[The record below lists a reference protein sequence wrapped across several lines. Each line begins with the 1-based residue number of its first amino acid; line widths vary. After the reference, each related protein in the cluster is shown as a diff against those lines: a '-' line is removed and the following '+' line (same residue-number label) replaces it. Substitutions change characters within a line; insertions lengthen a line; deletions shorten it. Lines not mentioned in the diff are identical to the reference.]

1 MIESLLKAIGQ
12 LTDPRFRRVLILSLA
27 ITFLLYVLFYGLIGW
42 GLTQLSL
49 FDAAWIN
56 WIINA
61 LGGVAVFLVSLLIF
75 PSIAIVVMGL
85 LLDDVVSAVEEK
97 YYPGQGDIR
106 KQSVGETVW
115 GSVRFAMVAVLIN
128 LIALPAYLA
137 LMIIGVGIVLFYV
150 INAYL
155 LSREY
160 FEMVA
165 LRRLTQKETDAVRR
179 ANRFYLW
186 RFGFLLTFI
195 STLPFI
201 NVIAPLVA
209 TAAMVHVF
217 EKIRPKGQAGLSGK

>member
-1 MIESLLKAIGQ
+1 
-12 LTDPRFRRVLILSLA
+12 
-27 ITFLLYVLFYGLIGW
+27 
-42 GLTQLSL
+42 
-49 FDAAWIN
+49 
-56 WIINA
+56 
-61 LGGVAVFLVSLLIF
+61 
-75 PSIAIVVMGL
+75 MGL

-106 KQSVGETVW
+106 KQGVGETVW
-115 GSVRFAMVAVLIN
+115 GSVRFATVAVLIN

>member
-12 LTDPRFRRVLILSLA
+12 LPDPRFRRVLILSLA
-27 ITFLLYVLFYGLIGW
+27 ITFLLYVLFYGAIGW

-75 PSIAIVVMGL
+75 PSIAIVVMGV

-97 YYPGQGDIR
+97 YYPGLPGIR

-115 GSVRFAMVAVLIN
+115 GSVRFAAIAVLIN

-150 INAYL
+150 INSYL

-165 LRRLTQKETDAVRR
+165 LRRLTQKETDALRR
-179 ANRFYLW
+179 ANRGYLW

-217 EKIRPKGQAGLSGK
+217 EKIRSRDQAGLSGK